1 MIQTTS
7 IGLPGRPLDDL
18 MEIPVPETRI
28 YLFPAL
34 DEAPGGKNLG
44 FSGNPGRSIQR
55 RRRPVPSPENCRF
68 AFYPIRLPAFLLL
81 FFCAFFGAGKKHC
94 SVNRVSHNDAKLLF
108 SPCLNRENLW
118 SF

>member
-7 IGLPGRPLDDL
+7 TGLPGRPLDDL

-34 DEAPGGKNLG
+34 VEATGGKNLG
-44 FSGNPGRSIQR
+44 FSENPGRSIQR

-68 AFYPIRLPAFLLL
+68 AFYPIRPPSFLLP
-81 FFCAFFGAGKKHC
+81 FSCAFFGAEKTHC
-94 SVNRVSHNDAKLLF
+94 SVDRVAHGDAKLLF
-108 SPCLNRENLW
+108 SQCLSRENVW